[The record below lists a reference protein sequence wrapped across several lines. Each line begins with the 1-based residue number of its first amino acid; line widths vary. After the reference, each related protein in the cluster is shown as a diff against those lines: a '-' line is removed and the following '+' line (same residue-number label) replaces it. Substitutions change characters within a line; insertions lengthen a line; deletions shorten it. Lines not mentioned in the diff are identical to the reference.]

1 MARSHLQKLGNYLK
15 PHWRQAGL
23 GVGALLLVNLLGV
36 GIPLII
42 RDGIDRL
49 RVSLSFGQISQYV
62 GVVLLLASVMWVI
75 RMGSRILLFGVGRQV
90 EFDLK
95 QRIFEHLL
103 GMEPTYFAQNTAGE
117 LISRATSDVD
127 NVRRLLGF
135 AVLSLVNTL
144 FAYAFTVPVMLSP
157 QRAADGSGPAGVS
170 GHVGV
175 GAGV

>member
-75 RMGSRILLFGVGRQV
+75 RMGSRILLFGVG
-90 EFDLK
+90 
-95 QRIFEHLL
+95 
-103 GMEPTYFAQNTAGE
+103 
-117 LISRATSDVD
+117 
-127 NVRRLLGF
+127 
-135 AVLSLVNTL
+135 
-144 FAYAFTVPVMLSP
+144 SP
-157 QRAADGSGPAGVS
+157 GGI
-170 GHVGV
+170 
-175 GAGV
+175 